1 MPPLSQASHKASS
14 GTSYTLALSAPVHE
28 PAVDRLVD
36 KTKDRGRGGRPV
48 TRLACAKALAAV
60 SNDEV

>member
-1 MPPLSQASHKASS
+1 
-14 GTSYTLALSAPVHE
+14 VHE

-60 SNDEV
+60 SNDEVRSF